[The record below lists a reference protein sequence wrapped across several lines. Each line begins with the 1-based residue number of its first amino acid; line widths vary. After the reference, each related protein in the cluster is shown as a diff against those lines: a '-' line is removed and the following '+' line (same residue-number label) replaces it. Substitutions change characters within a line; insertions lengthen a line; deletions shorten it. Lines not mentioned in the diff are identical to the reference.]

1 MFSCCCSRAA
11 GDLCFLREMGDPHP
25 CAHSPPIPVRFPNPK
40 HRRGP
45 PGPTDPGLWL
55 TGPKVALKT
64 EQKLQNKRDIKQIY
78 RKQRGQEGLF
88 RFGALRAAR
97 RAPAAPSAVRSQSQ
111 NREQTRDPRNN
122 LFGSFALRGGAGGR
136 VPPPPPPI
144 GTTEPRER
152 RVRAVPSASHFAF
165 SKKPKDKKPP
175 PFHWERACVVRFGAV
190 GCFVFFLFPLFFSF
204 FFLFLSFFL
213 SLQGRQELLAPLLPA
228 ALFRVHNAE
237 LRAERGSRKGTRLRG
252 LEGIC
257 SKLCVFTISCV

>member
-25 CAHSPPIPVRFPNPK
+25 CAHPPPIPVRFPNPK

-97 RAPAAPSAVRSQSQ
+97 CAPAAPSAVRSQSQ

-165 SKKPKDKKPP
+165 SKKPKDKNHPLSIGNA
-175 PFHWERACVVRFGAV
+175 RA
-190 GCFVFFLFPLFFSF
+190 LFALGQLGVLFSF
-204 FFLFLSFFL
+204 FFLFFFFFFSVPFFL
-213 SLQGRQELLAPLLPA
+213 PFSPRTPGAVGTSSPSGA
-228 ALFRVHNAE
+228 FS
-237 LRAERGSRKGTRLRG
+237 GS
-252 LEGIC
+252 
-257 SKLCVFTISCV
+257 

>member
-1 MFSCCCSRAA
+1 M
-11 GDLCFLREMGDPHP
+11 E
-25 CAHSPPIPVRFPNPK
+25 HSE
-40 HRRGP
+40 
-45 PGPTDPGLWL
+45 W
-55 TGPKVALKT
+55 
-64 EQKLQNKRDIKQIY
+64 
-78 RKQRGQEGLF
+78 
-88 RFGALRAAR
+88 

>member
-88 RFGALRAAR
+88 RFGALRVAR
-97 RAPAAPSAVRSQSQ
+97 ACGPECSAEPKPKQRTNQRPQKQPFWFICVAWWGWG
-111 NREQTRDPRNN
+111 PR
-122 LFGSFALRGGAGGR
+122 
-136 VPPPPPPI
+136 PPPSSPHRDHR
-144 GTTEPRER
+144 TA
-152 RVRAVPSASHFAF
+152 RASRPS
-165 SKKPKDKKPP
+165 
-175 PFHWERACVVRFGAV
+175 
-190 GCFVFFLFPLFFSF
+190 
-204 FFLFLSFFL
+204 
-213 SLQGRQELLAPLLPA
+213 
-228 ALFRVHNAE
+228 
-237 LRAERGSRKGTRLRG
+237 RAERVP
-252 LEGIC
+252 
-257 SKLCVFTISCV
+257 LCLQ